1 MFEKV
6 LVANRG
12 EIAVRII
19 RTCRE
24 MGIRT
29 VAVYS
34 EADRTALH
42 VRLADEAYLIGAAP
56 AAESYLRMN
65 VIIDVAQRSGVG
77 AIHPGYGFL
86 SENPEFADAC
96 RDAGI
101 VFVGPSPEAMR
112 RLGDKLQGKRT
123 VASRGVPLVPGTT
136 EPVASEAQL
145 RRQAREVGYPLL
157 IKASAGGGGRGIH
170 AVHDDAEL
178 LPALRLAQGEAQTAF
193 GDNRVFLE
201 RYLDRPRH
209 VEVQILADEHG
220 HCIHLGERECS
231 VQRRHQKLIEE
242 SPSPV
247 VGPELRQRLGAAA
260 IAAAQAAGYTNA
272 GTVEFLLDQRGD
284 FFFLEVNTRLQVE
297 HPVTEW
303 VTGLDLVREQLC
315 IAAGE
320 PLTVRQNQVA
330 PRGAAI
336 ECRITAE
343 DPEQQFLPFTGT
355 VERFVPP
362 GGPGVRFD
370 HMLFPGLEVTRH
382 YDSLLGKL
390 VVWHQDRA
398 RAVQRMERALRE
410 LTIDGL
416 STTIPFHRWAMV
428 HPAFQAG
435 ELHTGFIDQFW
446 PAHQPFAPES
456 EVAAIAAVALAQ
468 RQARQPELAAPADAH
483 GGGGSRW
490 RRAGRGALARG

>member
-42 VRLADEAYLIGAAP
+42 VRLADEAYSIGPPP
-56 AAESYLRMN
+56 AADSYLRLDA
-65 VIIDVAQRSGVG
+65 IIDVARRCNAA

-86 SENPEFADAC
+86 SENPEFAEAC
-96 RDAGI
+96 RGAGI

-136 EPVASEAQL
+136 EPIADEAQL
-145 RRQAREVGYPLL
+145 RRQAREIGYPLL

-170 AVHDDAEL
+170 AVHEDAEL

-193 GDNRVFLE
+193 GDDRVFLE
-201 RYLDRPRH
+201 RYLERPRH
-209 VEVQILADEHG
+209 VEVQVLADERG

-242 SPSPV
+242 SPSPA

-260 IAAAQAAGYTNA
+260 VAAAQAAGYTNA

-284 FFFLEVNTRLQVE
+284 FYFLEVNTRLQVE

-303 VTGLDLVREQLC
+303 VTGLDLVREQLR

-320 PLTVRQNQVA
+320 SLSVRQDQVA
-330 PRGAAI
+330 ARGAAI

-355 VERFVPP
+355 VQRFVPP

-370 HMLFPGLEVTRH
+370 HMLFPGLEVTRY

-398 RAVQRMERALRE
+398 RAVQRMERALEE

-416 STTIPFHRWAMV
+416 STTIPFHRWAMA

-435 ELHTGFIDQFW
+435 ELHTGFVDQWW
-446 PAHQPFAPES
+446 PEHRPWGG
-456 EVAAIAAVALAQ
+456 EVELAAIAAIALAQ
-468 RQARQPELAAPADAH
+468 RQASRPVVAMPVDTYD
-483 GGGGSRW
+483 GGGSRW
-490 RRAGRGALARG
+490 RRAGRGGLARG